1 MKVFVFGSS
10 GLVGAACVRALTRRG
25 HAVHA
30 FYGERRPDFAS
41 AAAVRSLDL
50 TDREAVERLVLEEWP
65 DAVIN
70 AAAVSNPAAVKSA
83 PQRARQ
89 LNVDFPAQLALLAR
103 HLGSRFIHF
112 SSDMVFDGQ
121 SGNYRS
127 TDPPRPLQDYGK
139 LKLEA
144 EEKVLANHPFDPVVL
159 RITLVNGNSPSG
171 HRSVHEKLLHAI
183 AAGERPRLFT
193 DELRQPCSADNVAEV
208 ARELVERRDLSGI
221 FHWAGSEP
229 VSRYDLGRAIL
240 RRFGLKEDCLE
251 ATQLPQHNDE
261 VIRPRNLTLE
271 LRPLSGKLRT
281 TPASL
286 EQQMD
291 ELQPPASLYRWLRQH
306 GRT

>member
-10 GLVGAACVRALTRRG
+10 GLMGAACVRALTRRG

-30 FYGERRPDFAS
+30 FYGKNEPDYATAAS
-41 AAAVRSLDL
+41 VRAIDL

-65 DAVIN
+65 DAVVN
-70 AAAVSNPAAVKSA
+70 AAAVSNPADVEADLQA
-83 PQRARQ
+83 AQQ
-89 LNVDFPAQLALLAR
+89 LNVDFPAQLALLTR

-112 SSDMVFDGQ
+112 STDMVFDGQ

-127 TDPPRPLQDYGK
+127 TDPPRPLQAYGR
-139 LKLEA
+139 LKLDA
-144 EEKVLANHPFDPVVL
+144 EEKVLANNPFDPVVL

-171 HRSVHEKLLHAI
+171 QRSVHERLLNAI
-183 AAGERPRLFT
+183 AEGERPRLFT
-193 DELRQPCSADNVAEV
+193 DEVRQPCSADNVAEV

-229 VSRYDLGRAIL
+229 VSRYQLGQAIL
-240 RRFGLKEDCLE
+240 KRFGLKEDRIE
-251 ATQLPQHNDE
+251 ATELPKGGKP
-261 VIRPRNLTLE
+261 RPKDLTLE
-271 LRPLSGKLRT
+271 LRPLAGKLRT

-286 EQQMD
+286 EEQMD
-291 ELQPPASLYRWLRQH
+291 ELQPPAALYRWLRQH